1 MKNTY
6 YIQLRYFFHLLD
18 VLFYVH
24 PLPSSTPGSWRPPGS
39 LAPHDIPRDLATAIQ
54 RIELPTSTPKKGGT
68 QEIDGKIL
76 NCWICILFP
85 TQK

>member
-6 YIQLRYFFHLLD
+6 YIQLRYLFHLLD
-18 VLFYVH
+18 VCVH

-54 RIELPTSTPKKGGT
+54 RIELPTSTPKKGET
-68 QEIDGKIL
+68 QEIDGMFELLDLYTFSHSKIR
-76 NCWICILFP
+76 
-85 TQK
+85 